1 MVPSCGLEMSD
12 SGQGLVAGYC
22 ERDNEPSGG
31 INGGGF
37 FWPAE
42 WLSASEDGLC
52 STEKSAAHSCVA
64 GSIPFRDS
72 DIFSR
77 ILLVALW

>member
-1 MVPSCGLEMSD
+1 VPSCGLEMSD

-37 FWPAE
+37 F
-42 WLSASEDGLC
+42 
-52 STEKSAAHSCVA
+52 
-64 GSIPFRDS
+64 
-72 DIFSR
+72 
-77 ILLVALW
+77 